1 MSRKDSEKIID
12 EASPHTVKKFE
23 LVTGYIK
30 SWKEILLL
38 QPSCEELI
46 FIDCMSS
53 SGEYIDSK
61 TGEKIYGTPVR
72 ADKLLREAASKYTR
86 KNISVIFNDK
96 SAGKIDYLKTLIPE
110 GSGNYHV
117 SFYNEDCNTLLRELR
132 HEICGVNG
140 KHYLLFYDPY
150 QAIIDW
156 DALMPYFNH
165 WGEVIINH
173 MLSDSIRAAREAKS
187 PEAVSKYESTYGTKI
202 MRLAEWGSDKQKYE
216 SCVEDIIRSLR
227 MHKSRD
233 YFIASFPFFNVNNAL
248 LYDIIHCTGHIK
260 GFELFKTTAWQVFG
274 GQSSNKRPLKSEAGQ
289 GVFAFPDDNNDS
301 ADESC
306 YTVEDIAHYIHG
318 KFKGR
323 KNVPTDEV
331 WSLLDFHPVFPSK
344 GFKRRITKRLKEI
357 YGDKTSGKTISFEA

>member
-187 PEAVSKYESTYGTKI
+187 PEAVSKYESTYGTEI